1 MEEFGDDFSVVLQGA
16 SLCLHH
22 PCLCVWRSLPR
33 GSLKI
38 WNSPRRDEKKR
49 VSEEQDDE
57 GGSICEKW
65 CPLLL
70 LLFCQLSKE
79 DKLMPLERSPPERRG
94 RVKILNLNVYHRFF
108 LNTQINIPKY
118 VCAYNFEMRAYN
130 VKLSQKKSEYLIK
143 ILFRQVLK
151 DILRWYQIIWKSW
164 VIVVIIM
171 WVCFIPTHLKKTS
184 LFVSWRAFGQLE
196 TPHLSLITNDDD
208 ELVSGLTTVCSSLL
222 QQYIWAV
229 FTHRLRPKETLS
241 HEIISRTSGTVKPDQ
256 IMMFVVLSTVF
267 LTTTIQFVT

>member
-1 MEEFGDDFSVVLQGA
+1 
-16 SLCLHH
+16 
-22 PCLCVWRSLPR
+22 
-33 GSLKI
+33 
-38 WNSPRRDEKKR
+38 
-49 VSEEQDDE
+49 
-57 GGSICEKW
+57 
-65 CPLLL
+65 
-70 LLFCQLSKE
+70 
-79 DKLMPLERSPPERRG
+79 
-94 RVKILNLNVYHRFF
+94 
-108 LNTQINIPKY
+108 
-118 VCAYNFEMRAYN
+118 MRAYN
-130 VKLSQKKSEYLIK
+130 VKLSLKKSEL

-222 QQYIWAV
+222 QYIWAV

>member
-1 MEEFGDDFSVVLQGA
+1 
-16 SLCLHH
+16 
-22 PCLCVWRSLPR
+22 
-33 GSLKI
+33 
-38 WNSPRRDEKKR
+38 
-49 VSEEQDDE
+49 
-57 GGSICEKW
+57 
-65 CPLLL
+65 
-70 LLFCQLSKE
+70 
-79 DKLMPLERSPPERRG
+79 
-94 RVKILNLNVYHRFF
+94 
-108 LNTQINIPKY
+108 
-118 VCAYNFEMRAYN
+118 MRAYN
-130 VKLSQKKSEYLIK
+130 VKLSLKKSEHLIK

-222 QQYIWAV
+222 LQYIWAV

-241 HEIISRTSGTVKPDQ
+241 HDYKPDKCRHWNR
-256 IMMFVVLSTVF
+256 IKSWCVLFVF
-267 LTTTIQFVT
+267 LSAVFLTIQFVT